1 MKRRGAILF
10 GHYKLR
16 AMGRVSCQVKNA
28 LSRSVGHMGCS
39 SHAARTLGAAVKWL
53 AERIVKA
60 RASLHAELRGHASFV
75 HSSARQRFHERAPGI
90 WILHT
95 GTLPWERRCFKGQ

>member
-28 LSRSVGHMGCS
+28 LSRSVGHMGVLVTRG
-39 SHAARTLGAAVKWL
+39 AYARCGREVACGTDCQGPREFACRVARP
-53 AERIVKA
+53 RII
-60 RASLHAELRGHASFV
+60 RA
-75 HSSARQRFHERAPGI
+75 
-90 WILHT
+90 
-95 GTLPWERRCFKGQ
+95 